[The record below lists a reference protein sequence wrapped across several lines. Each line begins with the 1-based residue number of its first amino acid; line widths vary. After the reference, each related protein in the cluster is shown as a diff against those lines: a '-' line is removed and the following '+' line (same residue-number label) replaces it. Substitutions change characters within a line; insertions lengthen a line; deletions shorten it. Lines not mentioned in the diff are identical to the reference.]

1 MTERESIKMHLI
13 ERPED
18 KRIELE
24 NFVDNNLEEIDIIK
38 VTNYLN
44 ELNKSTSH
52 RIIEIQY
59 SEQGDLYIKAE
70 TGLTFIK

>member
-1 MTERESIKMHLI
+1 MTERERIKMHLI
-13 ERPED
+13 ERPEN

-24 NFVDNNLEEIDIIK
+24 NFIDNNLEEIDIIK

-59 SEQGDLYIKAE
+59 SEQGDLHIKAE